1 MNNKLLFLLIILF
14 VSLHCT
20 AQKVG
25 KVLRADTHSPIA
37 GVNIYLSGEKGIA
50 ITDTLGQ
57 FEIRQL
63 LHLVKSDTIFFS
75 CVGYEK
81 SAITLGTLQEQQYM
95 LYLQEKAVAMDEV
108 AVVAKQLRNFLQYE
122 RLAPLPNNGISSFAS
137 LLVDSCILV
146 AGGDYTS
153 VKMSAVPTSL
163 EQLGK
168 MHNLI
173 FEGYSKSAYRYD
185 IVKNQWSKLNL
196 KLEPRIGHAA
206 LNYGKRV
213 YILGGKRLSQSKKLE
228 YLDEKIEIYDLGRNK
243 VMTDNVNPHPAINFA
258 SFVYQNC
265 LILMGGSV
273 KKTSDNWRVYTK
285 KAHMLNLDTGYWYE
299 LNDMLIGKETR
310 GVLYGNQIYLFGGFR
325 DKPLDDIDM
334 YDLHSGK
341 WKRIGALPLAVN
353 RPGIVCVDGITYI
366 FENGVIQ
373 AYDMRT
379 HDSRAYQID
388 LQLTGSELF
397 YKDNK
402 LYILGGCKIE
412 GYDVKEP
419 SADLYSID
427 LSEFNQTESY

>member
-1 MNNKLLFLLIILF
+1 MNNKLLFFFIILF
-14 VSLHCT
+14 LSLHCN

-25 KVLRADTHSPIA
+25 KVLRADTHSPIV

-50 ITDTLGQ
+50 TTDTLGQ

-63 LHLVKSDTIFFS
+63 LHLVKKDTIFFS
-75 CVGYEK
+75 YVGYEK
-81 SAITLGTLQEQQYM
+81 SAITLGALQEQQYM

-108 AVVAKQLRNFLQYE
+108 SVTARQLRNVLQYE
-122 RLAPLPNNGISSFAS
+122 RLAPLPGSGIFSFAS
-137 LLVDSCILV
+137 QLIDSCILV
-146 AGGDYTS
+146 TGGDYTS
-153 VKMSAVPTSL
+153 AKMGALPTSL

-185 IVKNQWSKLNL
+185 IERNQWSKLNL
-196 KLEPRIGHAA
+196 NFESRVGHVA
-206 LNYGKRV
+206 LSYGKRV

-228 YLDEKIEIYDLGRNK
+228 YLDEKIEIYDLERNK
-243 VMTDNVNPHPAINFA
+243 VVTDNVNPHLAINFA
-258 SFVYQNC
+258 SFVYQNY

-273 KKTSDNWRVYTK
+273 KMISDDRRLYTK
-285 KAHMLNLDTGYWYE
+285 KAHMLNLKTGYWYE

-341 WKRIGALPLAVN
+341 WQRIGVLPLAVN
-353 RPGIVCVDGITYI
+353 RPGIVCVDDITYI
-366 FENGVIQ
+366 FENGIIQ
-373 AYDMRT
+373 TYDMKT

-419 SADLYSID
+419 SADLYSIN
-427 LSEFNQTESY
+427 LSEFIQTESY

>member
-1 MNNKLLFLLIILF
+1 MNNKLLFFFIFLF
-14 VSLHCT
+14 LSLQCN

-25 KVLRADTHSPIA
+25 KVLRAGTHSPIA

-50 ITDTLGQ
+50 TTDTLGQ

-63 LHLVKSDTIFFS
+63 SHLVKTDTIFFS

-81 SAITLGTLQEQQYM
+81 SAITLGALQEQQYM

-108 AVVAKQLRNFLQYE
+108 SVTASQLRNFLQYE
-122 RLAPLPNNGISSFAS
+122 RLASLPGNGISSFAS
-137 LLVDSCILV
+137 LLIDSCILV
-146 AGGDYTS
+146 TGGDYTS

-173 FEGYSKSAYRYD
+173 FEGYSKSAYRYN
-185 IVKNQWSKLNL
+185 IVKNQWGKLNL
-196 KLEPRIGHAA
+196 KFEPRVGHAA

-228 YLDEKIEIYDLGRNK
+228 YLDEKIEIYDLGRNE

-265 LILMGGSV
+265 LVIMGGSV
-273 KKTSDNWRVYTK
+273 KKTAGDRRVYTK
-285 KAHMLNLDTGYWYE
+285 KVHMLNLETGYWYE
-299 LNDMLIGKETR
+299 LNGMLIGKETR
-310 GVLYGNQIYLFGGFR
+310 GVLYGNQVYLFGGFR

-353 RPGIVCVDGITYI
+353 RPGIVCVDDITYI
-366 FENGVIQ
+366 FENGIIQ
-373 AYDMRT
+373 TYDMRT

-388 LQLTGSELF
+388 LQLTGSELI

-412 GYDVKEP
+412 GYGVKEP
-419 SADLYSID
+419 SAHLYSID